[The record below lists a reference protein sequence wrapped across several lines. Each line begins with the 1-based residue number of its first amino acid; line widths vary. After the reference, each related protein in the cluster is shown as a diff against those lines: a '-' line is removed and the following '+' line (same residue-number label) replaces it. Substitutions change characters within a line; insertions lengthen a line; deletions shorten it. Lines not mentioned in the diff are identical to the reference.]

1 MTRDRYLMMCEQLGK
16 DPDPEEMPPD
26 YSDFPDVAIH
36 AMNIFSM
43 LNDRMYPDIGYVG
56 KDYTNL
62 PIFLEVCDIEDK
74 ELLLEILNVL
84 DSRAVEQSRNAL
96 KQERD
101 KLKRKR

>member
-62 PIFLEVCDIEDK
+62 PVLMQIYNIHKLSKFTKIIRIF
-74 ELLLEILNVL
+74 
-84 DSRAVEQSRNAL
+84 S
-96 KQERD
+96 
-101 KLKRKR
+101 